1 VFYPDGCPG
10 SSCSEA
16 SRVPPNLAPKC
27 SLTSTCSQ
35 TRSHRSLSGAGT
47 AKGGEGVQ
55 CAGNWAKRGRRAA
68 DVERRE
74 VDGDGNMQERG
85 LSSLA
90 PCFTAARPRAATDE
104 VVARVH

>member
-1 VFYPDGCPG
+1 M
-10 SSCSEA
+10 
-16 SRVPPNLAPKC
+16 
-27 SLTSTCSQ
+27 
-35 TRSHRSLSGAGT
+35 
-47 AKGGEGVQ
+47 Q

-90 PCFTAARPRAATDE
+90 PCFTAAEGSKFAATDE